1 MKLVCKSFARACEQL
16 ESTYSKLDRK
26 QNSFGNDSCSTEA
39 TNRELRL
46 ADDQEVKFLGVVASV
61 PGKVLEMALS
71 ITIELIVERLRRHR

>member
-26 QNSFGNDSCSTEA
+26 QNSFGSESGDVA
-39 TNRELRL
+39 INRELRL